1 MINKNDMKKISKI
14 MLFLFLSSFTLVGC
28 SDLLDADSN
37 RLVFPNEYNMNASN
51 DTLYSMFAIFSQ
63 VEKLADSYV
72 LLGELRGDL
81 MNVTNKSSKY
91 LKEIN
96 DFDTPSSDNPFT
108 NNIKDYYS
116 VINNCNYVIHNIDT
130 SKVKGGVKVMYK
142 EYAACKAIRAWTY
155 MQIVFN
161 YGKAIY
167 YVKPI
172 LNQKD
177 AKDVQSQTPINL
189 AELTPILI
197 DDLKPWKDVDLPFL
211 GSLFTHN
218 TSDSFFPIRFLLGDL
233 YLWSGQYEAAANEYH
248 DLMFEKRYTINNNI
262 TQSNGNVLINRT
274 TWDVITNAITQKV
287 SFTGKLYK
295 DQICYYIVQTSENIT
310 NIAATNQYGTK
321 FQLDS
326 LILNRMI
333 VPSDVA
339 INNWQD
345 QMYFYS
351 QTLDTV
357 GDLRMR
363 SSAIALST
371 PTLTY
376 SSLSNSNIDSEQI
389 TSTSY
394 NYLYKYI
401 TLNYPTNT
409 KKTDK
414 VITPYRVPLLYLRY
428 AEAVNR
434 LGKPNLAFAVL
445 KNGLNSNNMQNKK
458 IIPLKE
464 LSDPLPNYMNFSD
477 TRFSTNIGIRMRG
490 CGNVNTDTV
499 NYIIPTQ
506 EKLNILHTD
515 SITYVEDLIEQE
527 LVLETAFEGN
537 RFQDL
542 MRIAIRRGDNSY
554 LAKKIA
560 AKHAVKIDLTDR
572 NNWYI
577 KK

>member
-1 MINKNDMKKISKI
+1 MKKISKI
-14 MLFLFLSSFTLVGC
+14 ILFLFISSFTLVGC
-28 SDLLDADSN
+28 SDLLDVDSN
-37 RLVFPNEYNMNASN
+37 RLVFPNEYNINASN

-81 MNVTNKSSKY
+81 MTVTDKSSKY

-96 DFDTPSSDNPFT
+96 NFEIPSNDNPFT

-130 SKVKGGVKVMYK
+130 SKVTAGIKVMYK

-161 YGKAIY
+161 YGNAIY
-167 YVKPI
+167 YDKPI
-172 LNQKD
+172 LSQKD
-177 AKDVQSQTPINL
+177 AKDVQNQTPINL

-197 DDLKPWKDVDLPFL
+197 DDLKPWKDVDIPSL

-218 TSDSFFPIRFLLGDL
+218 ISNSFFPIRFLLGDL

-248 DLMFEKRYTINNNI
+248 DLMFKNRYTINNNA
-262 TQSNGNVLINRT
+262 TLSNGSVLINRT
-274 TWDVITNAITQKV
+274 TWDVITNATTQNV
-287 SFTGKLYK
+287 SFTGKLYR

-321 FQLDS
+321 FHLDS
-326 LILNRMI
+326 LTLNRMI

-339 INNWQD
+339 INNWQK

-357 GDLRMR
+357 GDLRIK
-363 SSAIALST
+363 SSAIALSD

-376 SSLSNSNIDSEQI
+376 LSLPNSNILSEKI

-394 NYLYKYI
+394 NYIYKYI
-401 TLNYPTNT
+401 LLNIPTNT

-414 VITPYRVPLLYLRY
+414 QITPYRVPLLYLRY

-445 KNGLNSNNMQNKK
+445 KNGLNSVNMQDST
-458 IIPLKE
+458 IIPKNE

-477 TRFSTNIGIRMRG
+477 TRFSSNIGIRMRG

-506 EKLNILHTD
+506 DNLSNILHTD
-515 SITYVEDLIEQE
+515 SITYVEDMIEQE
-527 LVLETAFEGN
+527 LALETAFEGN

-542 MRIAIRRGDNSY
+542 MRIAIRRKDTDPAY
-554 LAKKIA
+554 LANKIA
-560 AKHAVKIDLTDR
+560 AKHTITVDLT
-572 NNWYI
+572 NSANWYI